1 MKKLL
6 FLSLVILFS
15 SCKEES
21 SQTVALSLSPGSWRL
36 SFDLGNDKELPVQL
50 KVNEDH
56 TLTMFNAD
64 EEITAL
70 TGFNP
75 TRDVIIDK
83 RFKDYY
89 GSWTNAQDA
98 EASIVLTSYEPEVL
112 SYHFNSKVDQMVV
125 FSEIY
130 YHGNT
135 DWMAYVDGVEQDH
148 FRVNY
153 VLRGMVIPKGEH
165 KIEFKFRPEI
175 YYIGEKIS
183 LAGSG
188 IIVILL
194 LVYLGKSFRKPKEVA

>member
-1 MKKLL
+1 LNMLNMKY
-6 FLSLVILFS
+6 VIFGKDENS
-15 SCKEES
+15 I
-21 SQTVALSLSPGSWRL
+21 ALNEKAM
-36 SFDLGNDKELPVQL
+36 GNAWF
-50 KVNEDH
+50 VNNVVEVN
-56 TLTMFNAD
+56 NAD
-64 EEITAL
+64 EEIKAL

-165 KIEFKFRPEI
+165 KIEFKFRPKI

-194 LVYLGKSFRKPKEVA
+194 LVYLRKSFRKPKEVA

>member
-1 MKKLL
+1 
-6 FLSLVILFS
+6 
-15 SCKEES
+15 
-21 SQTVALSLSPGSWRL
+21 
-36 SFDLGNDKELPVQL
+36 
-50 KVNEDH
+50 
-56 TLTMFNAD
+56 
-64 EEITAL
+64 
-70 TGFNP
+70 
-75 TRDVIIDK
+75 
-83 RFKDYY
+83 
-89 GSWTNAQDA
+89 
-98 EASIVLTSYEPEVL
+98 
-112 SYHFNSKVDQMVV
+112 MVV

-165 KIEFKFRPEI
+165 KIEFEFRPKI

-194 LVYLGKSFRKPKEVA
+194 LVYLRKSFRKPKEVA